1 VPKIVTKALP
11 LSREKLQAN
20 LNICKESDDDD
31 CSLRG
36 GVGELDNLKFNL

>member
-20 LNICKESDDDD
+20 VNICKESDD